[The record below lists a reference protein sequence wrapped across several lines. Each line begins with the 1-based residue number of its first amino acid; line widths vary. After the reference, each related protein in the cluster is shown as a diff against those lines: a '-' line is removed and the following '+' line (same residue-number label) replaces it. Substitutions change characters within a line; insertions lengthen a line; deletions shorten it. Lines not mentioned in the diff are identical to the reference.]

1 MSLSLI
7 TDRTQ
12 ADYNLWLTLS
22 KIPWSNMT
30 DEQKAIWSVPMKG
43 AYNYTDLN
51 RVGGALQALQSV
63 FESYGYSVPVN
74 VRTDWAEGE
83 WPTTAEMNAYVQSVK
98 NIRSAVTVLSATPTA
113 PDSMDDGTVVIWNNI
128 EQILL
133 DVEALISRME
143 SNVDTAWA
151 SGIAYTGLYAKEAT

>member
-12 ADYNLWLTLS
+12 ADYESWLALS
-22 KIPWSNMT
+22 QTAWADMT
-30 DEQKAIWSVPMKG
+30 DVQKAVWTVPMKG

-51 RVGGALQALQSV
+51 RVGAAMLTLQTLFA
-63 FESYGYSVPVN
+63 SYGYSVTVD
-74 VRTDWAEGE
+74 VRTDWMVGD
-83 WPTTAEMNAYVQSVK
+83 WPSEAAMDAYVQSLK
-98 NIRSAVTVLSATPTA
+98 NLRGVLAAAASTPAA

-133 DVEALISRME
+133 DVEDALGRMAQSLWYCNE
-143 SNVDTAWA
+143 I
-151 SGIAYTGLYAKEAT
+151 GCGEL